1 MCVRCK
7 VWEVDERRGL
17 FFVNS
22 SSFFA
27 VVGDASL
34 GVARRRGERGR
45 RTVVMK
51 EEEDAW
57 TYVFDLDGT
66 LYPIANGYES
76 ACRTRVFEFMV
87 KHCPG
92 VETVEEARSV
102 WSGAFRRY
110 NQTLRALRSL
120 GFDGFD
126 EEEYWA
132 YTRSDAKEALAPVE
146 STRSF
151 VESLRGKKYVF
162 TNCHEKQAKEALVAL
177 GLSDCF
183 DGVFGAGD
191 MGAVCKPEPA
201 AFDALFSRFDVR
213 DPSRCVFFE
222 DSLKNLRTANRSFDM
237 VTVLIASDTLTEEID
252 ARAASPRPNA
262 AADDDD
268 DPTAF
273 VDAIVRG
280 GELTIESFSRAS
292 FKPTERAVEA
302 CADALRGARAPL
314 SCT

>member
-1 MCVRCK
+1 M
-7 VWEVDERRGL
+7 
-17 FFVNS
+17 
-22 SSFFA
+22 
-27 VVGDASL
+27 
-34 GVARRRGERGR
+34 
-45 RTVVMK
+45 MK
-51 EEEDAW
+51 EEENAW
-57 TYVFDLDGT
+57 MYVFDLDGT
-66 LYPIANGYES
+66 LYPIANGYER

-146 STRSF
+146 STRAF

-252 ARAASPRPNA
+252 ARAASRRPNA
-262 AADDDD
+262 ADDDDDDNDDDDD

>member
-1 MCVRCK
+1 MATN
-7 VWEVDERRGL
+7 D
-17 FFVNS
+17 
-22 SSFFA
+22 
-27 VVGDASL
+27 GD
-34 GVARRRGERGR
+34 GNDGN
-45 RTVVMK
+45 
-51 EEEDAW
+51 AW

-66 LYPIANGYES
+66 LYPIANGYEH

-92 VETVEEARSV
+92 VTSPEEAQSV
-102 WSGAFRRY
+102 WRGAFQRY

-126 EEEYWA
+126 EDEYWA
-132 YTRSDAKEALAPVE
+132 YTRGDAKAALTPSAA
-146 STRSF
+146 TRAF

-191 MGAVCKPEPA
+191 MGAVCKPERA
-201 AFDALFSRFDVR
+201 AFDALFARFDVR

-237 VTVLIASDTLTEEID
+237 VTVLIASDTLAEEID
-252 ARAASPRPNA
+252 ARRSARGDVETADEAAG
-262 AADDDD
+262 DETDD
-268 DPTAF
+268 DPVAF
-273 VDAIVRG
+273 VDAIVCG
-280 GELTIESFSRAS
+280 GELTLESFARAS

-302 CADALRGARAPL
+302 CAAALRASP
-314 SCT
+314 

>member
-1 MCVRCK
+1 M
-7 VWEVDERRGL
+7 
-17 FFVNS
+17 
-22 SSFFA
+22 
-27 VVGDASL
+27 
-34 GVARRRGERGR
+34 
-45 RTVVMK
+45 
-51 EEEDAW
+51 
-57 TYVFDLDGT
+57 
-66 LYPIANGYES
+66 
-76 ACRTRVFEFMV
+76 
-87 KHCPG
+87 
-92 VETVEEARSV
+92 
-102 WSGAFRRY
+102 
-110 NQTLRALRSL
+110 
-120 GFDGFD
+120 
-126 EEEYWA
+126 
-132 YTRSDAKEALAPVE
+132 
-146 STRSF
+146 
-151 VESLRGKKYVF
+151 F

-252 ARAASPRPNA
+252 ARAASRRLNA
-262 AADDDD
+262 ADAAADDDDD

-302 CADALRGARAPL
+302 CADALRGA